1 MKRWPLVILV
11 TVIGCSSPKSGGLP
25 GDYVAWTFLTGKPLA
40 EDGSQGIT
48 QRLTLNGDGTYKM
61 VIDSKVMVTTHLAEE
76 GTYRLSGRN
85 LELKGTAKI
94 DFDDGYKK
102 SSNTESELRRLR
114 VENGDLILEDEL
126 GPIVFRKKGS
136 GAPPVPKQLQLGKSD
151 PAAIALLRRITK
163 NYSGMQSFRAMGT
176 LKSNGGGFSARDA
189 KFEIVFRRPSS
200 FRFEAISYTDGKQ
213 RARTEI
219 TWSGGQTCRWVSSEN
234 GAPTEERALG
244 NALSIESVPYGDS
257 ALLLP
262 SLLLPKEVGPAEL
275 GADREVK
282 TLPDET
288 IRGKLCAV
296 VQIRSRNDA
305 ITKLW
310 IDRSSGTIVRSF
322 NDITEQTME
331 LDSVV
336 GANDRR

>member
-1 MKRWPLVILV
+1 M

-40 EDGSQGIT
+40 DDGSQGIS
-48 QRLTLNGDGTYKM
+48 QRLTLNGDGTYRM
-61 VIDSKVMVTTHLAEE
+61 VIDSKVMVTTHVAEE
-76 GTYRLSGRN
+76 GTFRHTGRN
-85 LELKGTAKI
+85 LELKGTAKV

-102 SSNTESELRRLR
+102 SSKSETELRRFR
-114 VENGDLILEDEL
+114 IENGDLIFEDEL
-126 GPIVFRKKGS
+126 GPIVFRKEGS
-136 GAPPVPKQLQLGKSD
+136 GPPPVPQRLQLEKSD
-151 PAAIALLRRITK
+151 PAAIALLEQVTK
-163 NYSGMQSFRAMGT
+163 NYGEMRSFRAKGT

-200 FRFEAISYTDGKQ
+200 FRFEAISTENGNQ
-213 RARTEI
+213 LTRTEI
-219 TWSGGQTCRWVSSEN
+219 IWSGGQTCRWVPSEN
-234 GAPTEERALG
+234 EAPAEPRSLG
-244 NALSIESVPYGDS
+244 NALSIEGVSFGDS

-288 IRGKLCAV
+288 IRGKSCAV

-336 GANDRR
+336 GAKIGDELFRP